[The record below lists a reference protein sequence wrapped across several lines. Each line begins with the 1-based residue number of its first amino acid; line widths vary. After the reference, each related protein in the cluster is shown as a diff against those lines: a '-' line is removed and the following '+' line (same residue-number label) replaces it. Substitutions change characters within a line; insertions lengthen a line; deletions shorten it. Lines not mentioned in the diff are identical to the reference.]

1 MCCISK
7 QIVWLFHFIR
17 FHLEKILLFSA
28 FLEEIVCTLEY
39 FGWKEHKLPTKLG
52 QVLYKY
58 WEAFFSTR
66 KLKKSWKIINE
77 KGSHRC
83 GSNLIKQK
91 FLFSAHKQH
100 MPHYNFAFNLS
111 VARFYQKR
119 ETKSKIHFMSHS
131 TQSKKT
137 FMASPINL
145 DNLFRKFATGFCIR
159 KCSLQI
165 GYFRQ

>member
-1 MCCISK
+1 MERCKKKCVLYIKTNCLAFS
-7 QIVWLFHFIR
+7 FHKVSFGEDIT
-17 FHLEKILLFSA
+17 FLCFSWRN
-28 FLEEIVCTLEY
+28 CTLEY

-66 KLKKSWKIINE
+66 KLKKNGKIINE
-77 KGSHRC
+77 KGTHRC

-100 MPHYNFAFNLS
+100 MPHYNFALNLS

-131 TQSKKT
+131 TQSKKVD
-137 FMASPINL
+137 L
-145 DNLFRKFATGFCIR
+145 HGFPYKSR
-159 KCSLQI
+159 
-165 GYFRQ
+165 